1 MNMEERN
8 FGYLGFSFQ
17 QSLIKA
23 IIEDKKYGENIID
36 VLESKYFEN
45 ASFKFIM
52 ENFKELYK
60 NYNRIPD
67 YSTLSQKI
75 MAEGSNKEIARK
87 HLDTLEAIK
96 ADEQNTDYV
105 KDTALNFCKQQNLKK
120 ELKNV
125 NNIIENGDFESYHKI
140 EEIIQKAMQV
150 GICNDEAVSVFHD
163 MDGALEADYRTPI
176 ATGIVG
182 IDNLKSLSCIY
193 DCVKT
198 RAITEHN

>member
-52 ENFKELYK
+52 ENLKELYK

-67 YSTLSQKI
+67 YNTLSQK
-75 MAEGSNKEIARK
+75 MR
-87 HLDTLEAIK
+87 LT
-96 ADEQNTDYV
+96 
-105 KDTALNFCKQQNLKK
+105 
-120 ELKNV
+120 
-125 NNIIENGDFESYHKI
+125 NI
-140 EEIIQKAMQV
+140 
-150 GICNDEAVSVFHD
+150 
-163 MDGALEADYRTPI
+163 
-176 ATGIVG
+176 
-182 IDNLKSLSCIY
+182 
-193 DCVKT
+193 
-198 RAITEHN
+198 